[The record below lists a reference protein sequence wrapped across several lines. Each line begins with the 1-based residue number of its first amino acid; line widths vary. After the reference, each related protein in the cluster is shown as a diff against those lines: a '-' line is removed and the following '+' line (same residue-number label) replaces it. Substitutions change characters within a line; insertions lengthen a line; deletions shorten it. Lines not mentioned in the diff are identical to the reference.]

1 MDVAI
6 TGEETSEKISET
18 SGEEIGPKPS
28 TLEEGVRESEPLA
41 EKLKIIENVID
52 NQRRFVEDHE
62 VKIDS
67 LENIVAKISRQL
79 EEREEALQTVG
90 KIWCYT
96 WHCSRL
102 GLKLEFYMY
111 SFGWGWSTN
120 L

>member
-6 TGEETSEKISET
+6 TGGETSEKISET
-18 SGEEIGPKPS
+18 SGEEIDPKPS

-67 LENIVAKISRQL
+67 LENIVTKISRQL
-79 EEREEALQTVG
+79 GEREEALQTVG
-90 KIWCYT
+90 KICCVISGT
-96 WHCSRL
+96 AA
-102 GLKLEFYMY
+102 
-111 SFGWGWSTN
+111 GWG
-120 L
+120 